1 MENKKPSLGDILPKS
16 KDKLG
21 QEGNLKIDPANV
33 AILQRAEAAGFTFAD
48 SNSRTNSINI
58 YDKSGAKIGN
68 IITMV

>member
-21 QEGNLKIDPANV
+21 QEGTLKIDPANV
-33 AILQRAEAAGFTFAD
+33 AILQRAEAAGFTFEN

-58 YDKSGAKIGN
+58 YDKSGTKIEN
-68 IITMV
+68 IITMY